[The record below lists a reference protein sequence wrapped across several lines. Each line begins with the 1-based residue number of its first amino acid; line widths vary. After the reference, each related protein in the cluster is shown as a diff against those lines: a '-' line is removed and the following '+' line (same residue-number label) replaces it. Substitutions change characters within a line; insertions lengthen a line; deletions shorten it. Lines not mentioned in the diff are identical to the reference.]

1 MHQHKLITLAA
12 YSVWIITINPSIAYS
27 RSINKIRNLIGA
39 NNTFTRPNLRIHKTL
54 SINMEIIFAM
64 HFNINITNNNKI
76 KILSLR

>member
-39 NNTFTRPNLRIHKTL
+39 NNTLHTAHFTNTQNTKYKHGDNFR
-54 SINMEIIFAM
+54 
-64 HFNINITNNNKI
+64 
-76 KILSLR
+76 